1 MSLHINWIG
10 HACFKLQSPELTV
23 ILDPLDKETGYN
35 PPRTT
40 ADVVLVSSKDPH
52 HSYVE
57 AVKETPLV
65 FDTPGEYEVKGSL
78 LHGIPSMCS
87 AHRLPNTIFTMRMDG
102 IRLCHLG
109 TLGEDLTDE
118 QIEEIGPVDVLFV
131 PVGIPSCISRKHA
144 LRIVQEIEPR
154 IVIPYGFKT
163 GKSTLE
169 GVESPNEFLKD
180 MGMSG
185 TKPVPK
191 ALLKAKD
198 LPTEETQ
205 VILLDAQG

>member
-1 MSLHINWIG
+1 MSVHITWIG

-52 HSYVE
+52 HANVE
-57 AVKETPLV
+57 AVKDAQLV
-65 FDTPGEYEVKGSL
+65 FDTPGEYEVKGAL
-78 LHGIPSMCS
+78 IHGIASMCS
-87 AHRLPNTIFTMRMDG
+87 SHRLPNTIFTLFIDSLR
-102 IRLCHLG
+102 ICHLG
-109 TLGEDLTDE
+109 TLGEELSDA
-118 QIEEIGPVDVLFV
+118 QIEEIGAVDVLFV

-144 LRIVQEIEPR
+144 LHVVQEIEPR

-163 GKSTLE
+163 SKSALA
-169 GVESPNEFLKD
+169 GVEGPADFLKE

-205 VILLDAQG
+205 VLLLDAQG